1 VTGKLLVVA
10 NFHTVDGQKKRS
22 IPSSNAD
29 NFRASC
35 LRNVLTHCA
44 ATPVVQQQ
52 GAAWVAMGDCNMS
65 HEHVK
70 IVVTS
75 LRPAPSFV
83 CTCTRKR
90 DFIISSAGLGD
101 RGKEG
106 AFRAWD
112 QAHWSL
118 VAPVYHHDN
127 DAVPQRQHGQIDDSD
142 QSEDSIFP
150 DSDATQAIKRLAEQ
164 HVERHL
170 EEQQKITENLLAIE
184 EELDRQEEAREEAAE
199 QQSAHASSQQVSV
212 SISLSS
218 ADIVNVV
225 ACIQSNHSKSIF
237 CLLVPYPILIQM

>member
-1 VTGKLLVVA
+1 VVA
-10 NFHTVDGQKKRS
+10 NFHTVDGQGRKRS
-22 IPSSNAD
+22 IPSSSAD

-90 DFIISSAGLGD
+90 DFIISSATLGD

-106 AFRAWD
+106 AFLAWD

-118 VAPVYHHDN
+118 VAPVYHH

-150 DSDATQAIKRLAEQ
+150 DSDATLAIKRQAAQ
-164 HVERHL
+164 DVERHL
-170 EEQQKITENLLAIE
+170 KEQQKITEDALARQE
-184 EELDRQEEAREEAAE
+184 ALDRQEEAREQLLRLMQQEAAE
-199 QQSAHASSQQVSV
+199 QQSAHASSQQVCVDLIVECGPIV
-212 SISLSS
+212 SMYSIELQQEYILFTCSH
-218 ADIVNVV
+218 
-225 ACIQSNHSKSIF
+225 IQF
-237 CLLVPYPILIQM
+237 